1 VPRGSIAPISP
12 YHPDAGIF
20 DEALEADG
28 SPRPAYG
35 DLLAVLERTDLGALA
50 AALAEDVAASG
61 VSFRAD
67 DSQGDSFCL
76 DAVPRLLEAETW
88 TALARGLTQRVRA
101 LDRFVADAYGERAIV
116 AAGVVPA
123 RALDSCDHLEP
134 TLGGLPAPAV
144 RIAVA
149 GLDVVRDAQGDF
161 RVLEDNVRTPS
172 GLAYALAAREALGRR
187 FPEGAP
193 GPAEPVTRAVEMLG
207 RALAAAA
214 PDGVDEPSI
223 VLLSDGPAN
232 SAFYEHRR
240 LARELGVPGVTLED
254 LSVRSGRLHARCDAT
269 IRPVDVVY
277 RRTNED
283 RLTDESGELTAVGAA
298 LHEPLRT
305 GKLAVMNGFGTGVA
319 DDKLIHAYVEDIV
332 RFYLGEEPLLRSVR
346 TYDLGAPEMLEMA
359 LDRIDELVIK
369 PRTGH
374 GGRGVVVA
382 PHAHTTDI
390 RRTADEVSAD
400 PTNYIAQE
408 LVMLSRHPTVVDSHL
423 EPRHVDL
430 RPFVFLSPAGAEV
443 APGGLTRVALERAAL
458 VVNSSQRGGIKD
470 TWVLR

>member
-1 VPRGSIAPISP
+1 
-12 YHPDAGIF
+12 
-20 DEALEADG
+20 
-28 SPRPAYG
+28 
-35 DLLAVLERTDLGALA
+35 
-50 AALAEDVAASG
+50 
-61 VSFRAD
+61 
-67 DSQGDSFCL
+67 
-76 DAVPRLLEAETW
+76 
-88 TALARGLTQRVRA
+88 
-101 LDRFVADAYGERAIV
+101 
-116 AAGVVPA
+116 
-123 RALDSCDHLEP
+123 
-134 TLGGLPAPAV
+134 
-144 RIAVA
+144 
-149 GLDVVRDAQGDF
+149 
-161 RVLEDNVRTPS
+161 
-172 GLAYALAAREALGRR
+172 
-187 FPEGAP
+187 
-193 GPAEPVTRAVEMLG
+193 VEMLG

-240 LARELGVPGVTLED
+240 LARELGVPGVTLDD
-254 LSVRSGRLHARCDAT
+254 LSVRSGRLHARCDGS

-283 RLTDESGELTAVGAA
+283 RLTDESGELTTVGAA

-305 GKLAVMNGFGTGVA
+305 GRLAVMNGFGTGVA

-382 PHAHTTDI
+382 PHAHPTDI
-390 RRTADEVSAD
+390 RRTAEEVRAD
-400 PTNYIAQE
+400 PTSYIAQE

-443 APGGLTRVALERAAL
+443 APGGLTRVALERDAL

>member
-1 VPRGSIAPISP
+1 M
-12 YHPDAGIF
+12 
-20 DEALEADG
+20 
-28 SPRPAYG
+28 
-35 DLLAVLERTDLGALA
+35 
-50 AALAEDVAASG
+50 
-61 VSFRAD
+61 
-67 DSQGDSFCL
+67 
-76 DAVPRLLEAETW
+76 
-88 TALARGLTQRVRA
+88 TQ
-101 LDRFVADAYGERAIV
+101 
-116 AAGVVPA
+116 
-123 RALDSCDHLEP
+123 
-134 TLGGLPAPAV
+134 
-144 RIAVA
+144 
-149 GLDVVRDAQGDF
+149 
-161 RVLEDNVRTPS
+161 
-172 GLAYALAAREALGRR
+172 
-187 FPEGAP
+187 
-193 GPAEPVTRAVEMLG
+193 AVEMLG

-223 VLLSDGPAN
+223 ALLSDGPAN

-240 LARELGVPGVTLED
+240 LARELGVPGVTLDD
-254 LSVRSGRLHARCDAT
+254 LSVRSGRLHARCDGS

-283 RLTDESGELTAVGAA
+283 RLTDESGELTTVGAA

-319 DDKLIHAYVEDIV
+319 DDKLIHAYVEDMV

-346 TYDLGAPEMLEMA
+346 TYDLGAPQMLEMA

-382 PHAHTTDI
+382 PHAEPGDI
-390 RRTADEVSAD
+390 RRTAEEVRAD

-443 APGGLTRVALERAAL
+443 APGGLTRVALDRDAL